1 MQHFGLGHIG
11 SDLLHAVADG
21 SHAEHAPAFGVN
33 VAHHIAHVV
42 FGHGDGHGHDRF
54 KDGGACLGDG
64 LLHSQRGGNFKRLR
78 GRVHRVIFAVYY
90 GYLDIDHR
98 VARNEAALERFAHA
112 FFDAWNVLSGNH
124 AADNLVLEDKGFFTS
139 CRQWFDLQPYVAKL
153 TVATALPFVASIGAG
168 LFADGLAIG
177 DAGIAYFEV
186 YAIFSFDALDHDLD
200 M

>member
-1 MQHFGLGHIG
+1 M
-11 SDLLHAVADG
+11 AY
-21 SHAEHAPAFGVN
+21 
-33 VAHHIAHVV
+33 
-42 FGHGDGHGHDRF
+42 RF
-54 KDGGACLGDG
+54 
-64 LLHSQRGGNFKRLR
+64 
-78 GRVHRVIFAVYY
+78 
-90 GYLDIDHR
+90 
-98 VARNEAALERFAHA
+98 ARTDAALEGFANA
-112 FFDAWNVLSGNH
+112 FLEGWNVLSRNH

-200 M
+200 I